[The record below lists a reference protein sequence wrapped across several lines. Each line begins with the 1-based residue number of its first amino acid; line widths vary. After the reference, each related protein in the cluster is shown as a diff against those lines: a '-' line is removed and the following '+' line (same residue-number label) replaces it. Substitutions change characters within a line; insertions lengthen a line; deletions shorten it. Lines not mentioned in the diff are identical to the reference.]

1 MVGTH
6 FLEGLAGLSPVQ
18 REQILTLFTRK
29 EYASDDYIFFEGDAP
44 CRLWYVLDGRI
55 KLLKHSDMGKDVIVT
70 VVSSGLFLGEL
81 VVRGGGPCTVTA
93 QAISPTVMLTMTP
106 EGYVELIHRFPKV
119 ALYIIDSLGA
129 RLNEAYDTIRSLAVE
144 RVERRIA
151 RLLLKLAA
159 SVGQASGPS
168 ILIDMPLTRQDI
180 AEMTGT
186 TVESAIRVM
195 SKFRKAGL
203 IASRSGKLYLTE
215 PHSLVVI
222 ADELPNDG
230 EAVLDDEDD

>member
-1 MVGTH
+1 MG
-6 FLEGLAGLSPVQ
+6 AGLLDQLQGLSTAQ
-18 REQILTLFTRK
+18 RGQILALFARK
-29 EYASDDYIFFEGDAP
+29 EYASEEYVFFEGDVP
-44 CRLWYVLDGRI
+44 CRLWFVEEGRV

-70 VVSSGLFLGEL
+70 VVSTGSFLGEL
-81 VVRGGGPCTVTA
+81 AVREGVPCPVTA
-93 QAISPTVMLTMTP
+93 QAVGPTVMLTLQADA
-106 EGYVELIHRFPKV
+106 YLELLHRYPDLGVF
-119 ALYIIDSLGA
+119 IIESLGQ

-151 RLLLKLAA
+151 RLLLKLAN
-159 SVGQASGPS
+159 SVGQAAGAS

-195 SKFRKAGL
+195 SKFRKQGL
-203 IASRSGKLYLTE
+203 IASRSGKLYLNE

-222 ADELPNDG
+222 ADELYKSDG
-230 EAVLDDEDD
+230 GDASED